1 MHHSCSF
8 TSKSKEVYLHFH
20 HIKIPPVLPLLHT
33 TVHCACPS
41 PPVLSTRQTTVK
53 ARETFKNFF
62 FLFFF
67 SLIVC
72 LSQLRVGQ
80 AERCVCHSSKS
91 ISTRTAGNAGADPSS
106 KSRLPTPIRSSLFLW
121 KTTQKKPSP
130 DRRER
135 RKTFFLKRGEEKKIY
150 RVERHKAAGS
160 PFCLGEER
168 GSSLLKI
175 PQRPVFQQVLGP
187 VIHAEDVA

>member
-1 MHHSCSF
+1 MSQTLSGDVMVLSERMAPSNVWIFFLSPQENNRLQADTQTLHPPQHFLHEISFLILVPIPAPTHIPDGWKSFLFFCFVFFLKERFASSSGNFPSQAMHWICVQMWDMQAMHHSCSF

-72 LSQLRVGQ
+72 LS
-80 AERCVCHSSKS
+80 
-91 ISTRTAGNAGADPSS
+91 
-106 KSRLPTPIRSSLFLW
+106 
-121 KTTQKKPSP
+121 
-130 DRRER
+130 
-135 RKTFFLKRGEEKKIY
+135 
-150 RVERHKAAGS
+150 
-160 PFCLGEER
+160 
-168 GSSLLKI
+168 
-175 PQRPVFQQVLGP
+175 
-187 VIHAEDVA
+187 